1 MFSVIVGHLGSD
13 AVAANSVA
21 NIVKNMVA
29 CVCLGIVTGICRI
42 YLTSS
47 SIGSLLIKEVDMK
60 ELKRKLRVLLI
71 TRISIWIEY
80 EPCDAVRLAC
90 SQFLTQLK
98 QDFCD
103 INEETA

>member
-1 MFSVIVGHLGSD
+1 
-13 AVAANSVA
+13 
-21 NIVKNMVA
+21 
-29 CVCLGIVTGICRI
+29 
-42 YLTSS
+42 
-47 SIGSLLIKEVDMK
+47 MK

-90 SQFLTQLK
+90 SQFLIQLK